1 MGCEPKNRRL
11 DCLTHPRRRST
22 LWRFIHS
29 EQDMFPIESESL
41 KSQVRD
47 FWNRQSCGTYATQ
60 AEKYSRG
67 YFEDV
72 EAFRYYDQAYI
83 HEFAQFTRYHGK
95 KVLEVGFGAGTDFI
109 QWLRAGARVTGIDLT
124 PEALE
129 NLTHRINVYQLP
141 PPEDI
146 RVADAENLPFAANT
160 FDLGYSFG
168 VLHHSPNTEKAIA
181 ELVRVVRPGGEIK
194 IMVYNRHC
202 LLEFKLWVKHAL
214 LRGQPWKSF
223 GWAMW
228 NHLESIGTKSYT
240 RPELQR
246 IFEALPLTNIR
257 IHSYVTSAD
266 YLTFSGFKPLN
277 LLVRAVLR
285 LGGNRPPWQRE
296 NYRFADG
303 QTPTGRSAPDAKTL
317 FTGNYF
323 GFFTCITAIKRA

>member
-1 MGCEPKNRRL
+1 MI
-11 DCLTHPRRRST
+11 S
-22 LWRFIHS
+22 S
-29 EQDMFPIESESL
+29 ESESL
-41 KSQVRD
+41 KNQVRD
-47 FWNRQSCGTYATQ
+47 YWNRQSCGTYATQ
-60 AEKYSRG
+60 AEKYSKA

-72 EAFRYYDQAYI
+72 EAFRYYDQACI

-95 KVLEVGFGAGTDFI
+95 RVLEVGFGAGTDFI

-141 PPEDI
+141 PPENI
-146 RVADAENLPFAANT
+146 RVADAENLPFESST

-181 ELVRVVRPGGEIK
+181 ELVRVVQPGGEIK

-202 LLEFKLWVKHAL
+202 MCAFKLWVKHAL
-214 LRGQPWKSF
+214 LRGQPWKSL

-240 RPELQR
+240 RPELRR

-257 IHSYVTSAD
+257 IHGYVTSAD
-266 YLTFSGFKPLN
+266 YLSFSVFKPLN
-277 LLVRAVLR
+277 LLIRAVLF
-285 LGGNRPPWQRE
+285 LGGDRPHWQKD
-296 NYRFADG
+296 NYKFEDG
-303 QTPTGRSAPDAKTL
+303 QKPTGRPSPNAKTQ
-317 FTGNYF
+317 FTGNRF
-323 GFFTCITAIKRA
+323 GYFTCITAIKRA

>member
-1 MGCEPKNRRL
+1 MIN
-11 DCLTHPRRRST
+11 H
-22 LWRFIHS
+22 
-29 EQDMFPIESESL
+29 ESESL
-41 KSQVRD
+41 KNQVHD
-47 FWNRQSCGTYATQ
+47 YWNRQSCGTYATQ
-60 AEKYSRG
+60 AEKYSKA

-109 QWLRAGARVTGIDLT
+109 QWLRAGAQATGIDLT

-129 NLTHRINVYQLP
+129 NLTQRIRVYQLP
-141 PPEDI
+141 PPVEI
-146 RVADAENLPFAANT
+146 RVADAEKLPFADDR

-202 LLEFKLWVKHAL
+202 LCAFKLWVKHAL
-214 LRGQPWKSF
+214 LCGKPWKSL

-240 RPELQR
+240 RPELKG

-266 YLTFSGFKPLN
+266 YLAFSGFKPLN
-277 LLVRAVLR
+277 LLMR
-285 LGGNRPPWQRE
+285 LILWVGGNRPPWQIE
-296 NYRFADG
+296 NYSLASAEKSM
-303 QTPTGRSAPDAKTL
+303 GRPDPGAKTW
-317 FTGNYF
+317 FTGNRF
-323 GFFTCITAIKRA
+323 GYFTCITAIKRG